1 MNEVFFSILILKS
14 LVSHEPG
21 NTEIFTKVTSL
32 VEDDLQFSDGVVVKK
47 RPLKLL
53 HKL

>member
-1 MNEVFFSILILKS
+1 MNKVFFPTLLLKS

-32 VEDDLQFSDGVVVKK
+32 VKDDLQFSDGVVIKK
-47 RPLKLL
+47 RPQKLL
-53 HKL
+53 HNL

>member
-1 MNEVFFSILILKS
+1 MNKVFFSTLLLKS

-21 NTEIFTKVTSL
+21 NTEIFNKVTSL
-32 VEDDLQFSDGVVVKK
+32 VKEDLQFSEGVVVKK
-47 RPLKLL
+47 IPLKLL